1 MSETRETTLH
11 VEGMTCGHCVKHVT
25 EALRKVDGVSEVD
38 VRLGEKR
45 AVVQHD
51 LAAAPLAALIAAV
64 EEAGY
69 EASAR

>member
-1 MSETRETTLH
+1 MSETKETTLH

-25 EALRKVDGVSEVD
+25 DALRKVDGVSGVD
-38 VRLGEKR
+38 VELGEKR

-51 LAAAPLAALIAAV
+51 AAAPLAALIAAV

-69 EASAR
+69 EATAT